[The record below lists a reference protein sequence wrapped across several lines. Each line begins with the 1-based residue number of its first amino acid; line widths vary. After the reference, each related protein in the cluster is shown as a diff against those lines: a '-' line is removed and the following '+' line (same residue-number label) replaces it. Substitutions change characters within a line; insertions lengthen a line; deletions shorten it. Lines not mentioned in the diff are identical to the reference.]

1 MRNFLYNKS
10 DVLVAA
16 VIVIVAIII
25 IWSRIDAIMKSDNP
39 SATKQPAKTTTE
51 QAGTDAAA
59 DDDTVQP
66 PAGDAGA
73 GSQGTTAADQTS
85 TGEGMAPLADGT
97 EVTLTVQS
105 GMSSDQIA
113 VALKDAGLIASSD
126 EFNTAVTAKGAEKK
140 LRAGSFKI
148 PAGSSVDA
156 IIDILT
162 KSS

>member
-16 VIVIVAIII
+16 IIVIVAIII
-25 IWSRIDAIMKSDNP
+25 IWSRIDAIMKSDDS
-39 SATKQPAKTTTE
+39 SAAKPPAKTTTE
-51 QAGTDAAA
+51 ASGTETPA

-66 PAGDAGA
+66 ASGDAGA
-73 GSQGTTAADQTS
+73 GSGTTADAADTTQT
-85 TGEGMAPLADGT
+85 TAPPADGT

-113 VALKDAGLIASSD
+113 VALKDAGLIATSE
-126 EFNTAVTAKGAEKK
+126 EFNTAVRSKGAETK

-162 KSS
+162 RSS